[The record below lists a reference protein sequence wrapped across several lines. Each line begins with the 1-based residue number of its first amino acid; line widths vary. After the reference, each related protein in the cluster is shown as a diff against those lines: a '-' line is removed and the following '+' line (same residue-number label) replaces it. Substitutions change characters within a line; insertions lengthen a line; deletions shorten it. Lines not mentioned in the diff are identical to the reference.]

1 MVCYLYILLQYNS
14 FVQVA
19 ALFCRRQKSQIMLLL
34 VFLDVGEEPL
44 VASTQMTPFDLY
56 NTLFAFSP
64 ETSSFENRHFFS
76 HRSPIKSN
84 S

>member
-1 MVCYLYILLQYNS
+1 
-14 FVQVA
+14 
-19 ALFCRRQKSQIMLLL
+19 MLLL

-64 ETSSFENRHFFS
+64 ETSSFENRQMVHS
-76 HRSPIKSN
+76 IHPLW
-84 S
+84 

>member
-1 MVCYLYILLQYNS
+1 MVWYLYILLQYNS

-34 VFLDVGEEPL
+34 VFLDVREEPL
-44 VASTQMTPFDLY
+44 VTSTQMTPFDLY

-64 ETSSFENRHFFS
+64 ETSSFENRQMVHS
-76 HRSPIKSN
+76 IHPLW
-84 S
+84 